1 MMAEDSKK
9 QERQEY
15 MVTTVD
21 NPWNPFT
28 HFKEW
33 YQFDTTSGYNT
44 AAYLARLV
52 VTSSELSDADQLLAI
67 NSACEEIVR
76 ENINGMY
83 RLVSR
88 VLPNQATAA

>member
-1 MMAEDSKK
+1 MTDDSKK
-9 QERQEY
+9 QRVEH

-33 YQFDTTSGYNT
+33 YQFDTVSGYNT
-44 AAYLARLV
+44 SAYLARLV
-52 VTSSELSDADQLLAI
+52 VTSSELSEADQLLAI

-76 ENINGMY
+76 ENVAGVY

-88 VLPNQATAA
+88 ELPNQATEAA

>member
-1 MMAEDSKK
+1 MTDDSR
-9 QERQEY
+9 EMVEY

-28 HFKEW
+28 QFKEW
-33 YQFDTTSGYNT
+33 YQFDLVAGYHT
-44 AAYLARLV
+44 PSYLARLTV
-52 VTSSELSDADQLLAI
+52 SSDELSEADQLLAN

-88 VLPNQATAA
+88 VLPNQATAAA